1 MMFYHLVSGSV
12 HISFQLYLSVIL
24 INLKHEFNQVFVFSH
39 EYTPSIYAP
48 SFSGM
53 KGWNRSWRILGNEFY
68 YILNQLY
75 QNWLQIVYLLLIRKY
90 IY

>member
-1 MMFYHLVSGSV
+1 MFYHLVSGSV

-53 KGWNRSWRILGNEFY
+53 KG
-68 YILNQLY
+68 
-75 QNWLQIVYLLLIRKY
+75 
-90 IY
+90 